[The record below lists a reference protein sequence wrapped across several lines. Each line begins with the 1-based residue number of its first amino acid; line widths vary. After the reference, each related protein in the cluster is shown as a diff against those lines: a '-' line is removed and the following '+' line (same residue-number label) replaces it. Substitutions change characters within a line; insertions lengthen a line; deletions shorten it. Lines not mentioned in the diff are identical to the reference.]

1 MGKKNNQRFYQLPI
15 GKLIHYLEVKAPEY
29 GIHIEFI
36 DEAYTSKCSVLNGD
50 SFKAQETKES
60 TTEVLSGRRVC
71 RSLFKDNKCGVI
83 YHGCR
88 SSCKSYQSIHKGAKL
103 AYLEKKLFKITK
115 PIKIGKDATWSL
127 LDRSRLTREKILA
140 ALSGEFTLKIPPARS
155 NLLFS

>member
-15 GKLIHYLEVKAPEY
+15 GKLIHYLKIKAPEY

-71 RSLFKDNKCGVI
+71 RSLFKDNKSAVI
-83 YHGCR
+83 YHADV
-88 SSCKSYQSIHKGAKL
+88 GA
-103 AYLEKKLFKITK
+103 
-115 PIKIGKDATWSL
+115 
-127 LDRSRLTREKILA
+127 A
-140 ALSGEFTLKIPPARS
+140 ANHIRVFYWEL
-155 NLLFS
+155 N